1 MYREEN
7 GEYAYW
13 CQGVESLDNLLFI
26 IFVLPFYSECHTEN
40 EIKSRDPIRCRECG
54 YRIMYKK
61 RTKRSILL
69 PTRCC
74 VTVHKELLCVQGDS
88 AKTKKSV
95 DRETRVPKCKKKN
108 EWLCLSDKLLTP
120 LTFNIW
126 LIILPSSCYT
136 FPCEFVMGNW
146 HKNKRTSPTWHISV
160 FSLPAAGW
168 YKCRS

>member
-13 CQGVESLDNLLFI
+13 YQGVENLDKLLFI
-26 IFVLPFYSECHTEN
+26 IFVLPYYSECHTEN

-69 PTRCC
+69 PTRCY

-88 AKTKKSV
+88 VNKKISWQK
-95 DRETRVPKCKKKN
+95 DKGSKKLKKN
-108 EWLCLSDKLLTP
+108 ECLCLSDKLLTP

-136 FPCEFVMGNW
+136 FPCEFIMGNW
-146 HKNKRTSPTWHISV
+146 RKNKRTSPTWYISV
-160 FSLPAAGW
+160 FSLPTAGW